1 MEIVLRPEI
10 QKFAEQM
17 EIQMRIRDTDGEDD
31 WKDKCEELG
40 FVSLQCRLG
49 YELEGFMGA
58 VRNHLQLRDVDTNYH
73 VVRRSADVGNLLMM
87 LFSKAVKER
96 ELRKEMEY
104 NG

>member
-31 WKDKCEELG
+31 WKDSWGELG
-40 FVSLQCRLG
+40 FVSLCGRLV
-49 YELEGFMGA
+49 YEFEGFMGA
-58 VRNHLQLRDVDTNYH
+58 VRNHLQVRDADTNYH
-73 VVRRSADVGNLLMM
+73 VVRRSADAGNLLMM
-87 LFSKAVKER
+87 LFSIAVKER